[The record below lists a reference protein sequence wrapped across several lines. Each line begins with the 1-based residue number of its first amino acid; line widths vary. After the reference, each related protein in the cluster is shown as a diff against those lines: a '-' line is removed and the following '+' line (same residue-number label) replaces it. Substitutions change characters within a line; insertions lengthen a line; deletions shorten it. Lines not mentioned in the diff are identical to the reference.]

1 LAALSWAVYTVLVRG
16 VYRLYSPVETMAW
29 IPLFGL
35 AAMSPTA
42 AASKPETL
50 AHPLV
55 LALVA
60 YVVAVPLGKE
70 GIDMMTVQLFD

>member
-1 LAALSWAVYTVLVRG
+1 M
-16 VYRLYSPVETMAW
+16 YRLYSPIEAMAW

-35 AAMSPTA
+35 AAMSPT

-70 GIDMMTVQLFD
+70 GIDMMTVHYI

>member
-1 LAALSWAVYTVLVRG
+1 